1 MSKVFMEF
9 VQSLRAGGGW
19 KKIFG
24 HHEPGQRIAMA
35 NARDNDAKH
44 QLRLDAGE
52 VVNGMKH
59 VNVQINSQASNDA
72 LVKYRK
78 SHGSHNKVA
87 TAQFAVETP
96 EKDQEKVFEAVVED
110 LKNQYREKIG

>member
-1 MSKVFMEF
+1 MSKVFKEF

-72 LVKYRK
+72 LVN
-78 SHGSHNKVA
+78 HGSHDKVA
-87 TAQFAVETP
+87 TAQFAVNTP
-96 EKDQEKVFEAVVED
+96 EEDQEKVFEAVMED
-110 LKNQYREKIG
+110 MKSQYSGKIG